1 MLVRF
6 HTAKHRN
13 RERSKRN
20 KTNRKSRNEVNRQQ
34 EEQELQALTPEEAA
48 ARKEEAY
55 QRRVKAHLEQQ
66 ERVREGLA
74 HGVRVVVE
82 CSFIHEFS
90 DREVRS
96 MAKQLEYSVVSNKR
110 AARPTALTFCSWEGA
125 IASFAAKMGAD
136 GWPVNKDGRDVLEAF
151 PPEKVVVLSPD
162 ADEVLGDLRDGDVYC
177 IGGIVDRTT
186 KKNATK
192 QWAEANGLRSARL
205 PIDECLPL
213 EAGTRRHAKR
223 NVLNINDVV
232 TALVEFNSTH
242 DWKLSLE
249 AALPQRKKASDV
261 SAKQSRRKRKPDE
274 HGGTPDNGD
283 KQPQRDADENGLG
296 GADGEIDAIEVK

>member
-1 MLVRF
+1 
-6 HTAKHRN
+6 
-13 RERSKRN
+13 
-20 KTNRKSRNEVNRQQ
+20 
-34 EEQELQALTPEEAA
+34 
-48 ARKEEAY
+48 
-55 QRRVKAHLEQQ
+55 
-66 ERVREGLA
+66 VREGLA